1 MKKVANIIEVG
12 LRDGL
17 QSHPRT
23 LSSFEKF
30 NIINRLVK
38 ANFKQLEI
46 ASFVNPKLV
55 PQLADSKHISS
66 NVTRYTDV
74 VYSALVPNI
83 KGYHEMKMTKN
94 IDEIVLFVST
104 SETFNKKNINSN
116 IDEAFKKFEEI
127 SKLAHRDGIKIRGS
141 VSCIFDCPYE
151 GYKNKEE
158 TVDIVRRYL
167 DIGVDRIDL
176 ADTIGSGKPLR
187 MGILLNE
194 LDKVISINRLT
205 GHFHDTFHGKDTE
218 GTALSL
224 VDVCLNSGMNTF
236 HGSINGL
243 GGCPFS
249 NKIVGNLSTEK
260 LIDYL
265 HLRGY
270 STGIDVH
277 ELNKI
282 KINYLDK
289 NNEIKL
295 FGQSGVGC

>member
-23 LSSFEKF
+23 LSSMQKF
-30 NIINRLVK
+30 NIINTLIK

-55 PQLADSKHISS
+55 PQLADSKHIST

-74 VYSALVPNI
+74 IYSALVPNV
-83 KGYHEMKMTKN
+83 KGYHEMKSTKN
-94 IDEIVLFVST
+94 INEIVLFVST
-104 SETFNKKNINSN
+104 SETFNKKNINSDIN
-116 IDEAFKKFEEI
+116 GAFKKFYDI
-127 SKLAHRDGIKIRGS
+127 SKLAHKDGIKIRGS
-141 VSCIFDCPYE
+141 ISCIFDCPYE

-158 TVDIVRRYL
+158 VVDIVRRYL

-176 ADTIGSGKPLR
+176 ADTIGTGTPLR
-187 MGILLNE
+187 MGVLLND
-194 LDKVISINRLT
+194 LDKVISIDRLT
-205 GHFHDTFHGKDTE
+205 GHFHDTE

-224 VDVCLNSGMNTF
+224 VEVCLNSGMNTF

-270 STGIDVH
+270 NTGIDVTK
-277 ELNKI
+277 LNKI
-282 KINYLDK
+282 KILDK
-289 NNEIKL
+289 NETKL